1 MNAQVTKKYFGTTPS
16 GEEVWEYT
24 LTNIHGVEMK
34 VINYGCTITSLRV
47 PDRNGVLE
55 DIVLGFDDLEG
66 YLQSGASIGCVVGRF
81 ANRIAHGKFSIDSK
95 EYTLATNQPPH
106 HLHGGARGF
115 GRVVWDAEEMSAEDG
130 AGIIFRYMSPDGDEG
145 YPGNLHVEVQY
156 FLGDDNTLSFEYRA
170 VTDLPTIINLTQHSY
185 FNLNGG
191 KENILDHQLSIDADS
206 FLIVDHEMIPTGE
219 IAPVKATPFDFTIPK
234 TVGRD
239 IGLDHPQL
247 VIGHGYDHCWVFRPS
262 GEELPHAATLYDEVS
277 GRRMEVYTTSPGMQ
291 VYTSNFLN
299 ENHPGKKNIVLT
311 PRLGICL
318 ETQHFPD
325 APNKPFFP
333 SSILSPGET
342 YKMKTL
348 LTFSSG
354 RR

>member
-1 MNAQVTKKYFGTTPS
+1 MNTQPTKKNFGTTPS

-24 LTNIHGVEMK
+24 LTNIHGLEMK
-34 VINYGCTITSLRV
+34 VITYGCTITSLKV

-66 YLQSGASIGCVVGRF
+66 YLQSSASIGCVVGRF
-81 ANRIAHGKFSIDSK
+81 ANRIAHGKFILDGK
-95 EYTLATNQPPH
+95 EYTLDTNLPPH
-106 HLHGGARGF
+106 HLHGGVKGF
-115 GRVVWDAEEMSAEDG
+115 GRVVWDAAAFENEKG
-130 AGIIFRYMSPDGDEG
+130 VGIQFRYLSPDGDEG
-145 YPGNLHVEVQY
+145 YPGNLSVEVQY
-156 FLGDDNTLSFEYRA
+156 FLGDDNTLAFEYRA
-170 VTDLPTIINLTQHSY
+170 VTDQPTIINLTQHSY

-191 KENILDHQLSIDADS
+191 KENILDHPLSIDADT
-206 FLIVDHEMIPTGE
+206 FLIVDQEMIPTGE
-219 IAPVKATPFDFTIPK
+219 IASVKETPFDFTIPK

-247 VIGHGYDHCWVFRPS
+247 LIGHGYDHCWVIRPS
-262 GEELPHAATLYDEVS
+262 GAELPHAATLYDEVS

-299 ENHPGKKNIVLT
+299 ENYPGKKNMALT

-325 APNKPFFP
+325 SPNHQGFP
-333 SSILSPGET
+333 AVALAPGEH
-342 YKMKTL
+342 YFSKTL
-348 LTFSSG
+348 LTFKIA
-354 RR
+354 